1 MRREEKWRVKRKSEK
16 QSRIDLSIVTREKR
30 RGKESR
36 VEKRKEE
43 KMRTREKVKN
53 EERGQR

>member
-1 MRREEKWRVKRKSEK
+1 M
-16 QSRIDLSIVTREKR
+16 SIVTREKR

-43 KMRTREKVKN
+43 KMRAREKVKN
-53 EERGQR
+53 EEIGQR